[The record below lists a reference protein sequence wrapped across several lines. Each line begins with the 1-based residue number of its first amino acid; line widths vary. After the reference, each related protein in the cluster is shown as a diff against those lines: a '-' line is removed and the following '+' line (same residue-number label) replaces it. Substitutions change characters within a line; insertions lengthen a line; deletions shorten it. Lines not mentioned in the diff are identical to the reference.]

1 VGYET
6 GLSETLRKYSG
17 AQKFFLV
24 FLRVIVGWH
33 FLYEGFVKLSSD
45 GWSAAG
51 YLNAAPGPFGH
62 IFESMASSA
71 SMVGAID
78 FLMSWGLTLAGIALI
93 LGLFTRVGL
102 VIAAIFLLLF
112 YLSNPPWVGVQFMA
126 GEGSY
131 LIVNKNLVELAA
143 VMVLLVFPSGAVW
156 GFDSLFCRQ

>member
-1 VGYET
+1 MAHEL

-17 AQKFFLV
+17 AQKIFLT

-33 FLYEGFVKLSSD
+33 FLYEGYVKLSSD

-51 YLNAAPGPFGH
+51 YLRAAPGPFGAM
-62 IFESMASSA
+62 FEWMASSA
-71 SMVGAID
+71 AMMTVID
-78 FLMSWGLTLAGIALI
+78 GVMAWGLTLAGIALI

-102 VIAAIFLLLF
+102 TIAGIFLLLF
-112 YLSNPPWVGVQFMA
+112 YLSNPPWVGVQFMP

-143 VMVLLVFPSGAVW
+143 VLVLLVFPSGSIW
-156 GFDSLFCRQ
+156 GFDSLFGRQ